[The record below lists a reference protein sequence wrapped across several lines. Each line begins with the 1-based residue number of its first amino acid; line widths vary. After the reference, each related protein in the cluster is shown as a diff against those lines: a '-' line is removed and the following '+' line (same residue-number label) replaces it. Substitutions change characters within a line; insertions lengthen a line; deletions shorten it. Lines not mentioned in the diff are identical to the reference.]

1 MAEKKNVPYGSW
13 QSPITT
19 NLIVSDTIRLGLVAL
34 EGRDTYWIEGRPS
47 EEGRNVVV
55 RQSPDGIVADINP
68 LPLNA
73 RTRVHEYGGGDYVV
87 HNGTVYFANFKDQR
101 LYRAA
106 PGAEPTPLTP
116 AVDMRYANLIVDRQR
131 NRLICVCEDH
141 TNSEREEANI
151 LVSLPLDGNRGIQIL
166 VAGND
171 FYAAPCLS
179 PDGSRL
185 AWLTWNHPNMPWDG
199 CELWSAEL
207 DEHGFVR
214 HAERVAGGLSESI
227 FQPSWSPDGVLYF
240 VSDRTNWW
248 NLYRWYNGN
257 VEPLCPREAEFGVP
271 HWVFA
276 QSTYSFISPERL
288 VCVYDDQQ
296 GSHLSFLDITRS
308 TLTPIELPY
317 TVMGSIHADAE
328 RIVLIGA
335 SPTEP
340 AAVVQIDIMTMES
353 KVLRRSSSVSVDPAY
368 ISIARH
374 IEFPTEYGQTAYA
387 YYYEPRNADYQAS
400 KGELPPLLVISH
412 GGPTASTSNVLS
424 LQIQFWTSRG
434 FAILDV
440 DYGGST
446 GYGREYRERLK
457 GQWGV
462 VDVNDCVNGA
472 KYLVSRGLV
481 DGKRLAIRGGSAG
494 GYTTLCALTFSD
506 VFSAG
511 ASHFGVSDLEVFVY
525 DTHKFESRYLD
536 GLVGP
541 FPEKRDLYHQRSAI
555 NFTDQLSCPVIFFQ
569 GLEDKIVPPSQAEIM
584 VEALKAKHLPVAYI
598 AFEGE
603 QHGFRRAE
611 NIKRTLEAE
620 LYFYSKVFKFDL
632 PEFIEPVTIENL

>member
-1 MAEKKNVPYGSW
+1 MKNIAPYGSW

-19 NLIVSDTIRLGLVAL
+19 DLIVSDTIRLGLVAL
-34 EGRDTYWIEGRPS
+34 EGKDTYWIEGRPS
-47 EEGRNVVV
+47 EGGRQVVV
-55 RQSPDGIVADINP
+55 RRNSDGTTTDVNP

-87 HNGTVYFANFKDQR
+87 HNNTVYFANFADQR

-106 PGAEPTPLTP
+106 PGAEPTPITP
-116 AVDMRYANLIVDRQR
+116 AADIRYADLIIDRGR

-141 TNSEREEANI
+141 TNTEREETNM
-151 LVSLPLDGNRGIQIL
+151 LVSLPLDSNGEIQIL

-171 FYAAPCLS
+171 FYAAPRLS

-199 CELWSAEL
+199 CELWVAEL
-207 DEHGFVR
+207 SEHGFVS
-214 HAERVAGGLSESI
+214 HAEKVAGGLSESI

-248 NLYRWYNGN
+248 NLYRWSNGN
-257 VEPLCPREAEFGVP
+257 VEPLCPRDAEFGVP

-276 QSTYSFISPERL
+276 QSTYAFISPERL
-288 VCVYDDQQ
+288 VCLYEDQQ
-296 GSHLSFLDITRS
+296 GEHLSFLDTTTGI
-308 TLTPIELPY
+308 LTPIELPY
-317 TVMGSIHADAE
+317 TFFGSVHANAE
-328 RIVLIGA
+328 RIVLVAA

-340 AAVVQIDIMTMES
+340 TAVVEIDVQTTKS
-353 KVLRRSSSVSVDPAY
+353 RVLRRSSSVTVDSAY
-368 ISIARH
+368 ISIAQH

-387 YYYEPRNADYQAS
+387 YYYEPRNADYQAPRE
-400 KGELPPLLVISH
+400 ELPPLLVISH
-412 GGPTASTSNVLS
+412 GGPTSSTSNILS

-440 DYGGST
+440 NYGGST
-446 GYGREYRERLK
+446 GYGREYRERLR

-494 GYTTLCALTFSD
+494 GYTTLCALTFND
-506 VFSAG
+506 IFSAG
-511 ASHFGVSDLEVFVY
+511 ASHFGVSDLEVFVH

-541 FPEKRDLYHQRSAI
+541 FPEKQDLYHQRSAI
-555 NFTDQLSCPVIFFQ
+555 NYTDQLSCPLIFFQ

-611 NIKRTLEAE
+611 NIKRALEAE

-632 PEFIEPVTIENL
+632 PEFVTPVTIENL